1 MDILGRERVSKG
13 SNRRPTNW
21 KTFSENYDKIFGRK
35 KTPPHGAT
43 QVHTDKTK
51 IIPRDEKYN
60 DIDID
65 GIYWDSDFEEQCR
78 EEYGDNMPDIEDVK
92 HFKTYPDGGDID

>member
-1 MDILGRERVSKG
+1 MLKVK
-13 SNRRPTNW
+13 
-21 KTFSENYDKIFGRK
+21 
-35 KTPPHGAT
+35 
-43 QVHTDKTK
+43 V
-51 IIPRDEKYN
+51 N
-60 DIDID
+60 DIDIE